1 MKKNAAQK
9 GYTLVIVL
17 FICIFMAMTTLATFS
32 VVLRYS
38 YLSKQQIDTLQ
49 AEINPSAIT
58 EATE

>member
-49 AEINPSAIT
+49 EEINPSAIT